1 MYCSLA
7 CTQPIALGATIN
19 FGDELEGEVTELYE
33 FRTTSH
39 VCLPLAHFKRNL
51 KIKQKKIINL
61 KTSSIKSLDI
71 ISCEFCI
78 GVVGGLSCVKWKPL
92 AESITGASCLA
103 SFSLLCSVVCVIII
117 KVTVV
122 PIMRTRERHLCF
134 FYWLH
139 KISFRIAPPTEI
151 CYLYPQVTFKWTS
164 PHV

>member
-71 ISCEFCI
+71 ISCEFCV
-78 GVVGGLSCVKWKPL
+78 GGVGGLLREVQ
-92 AESITGASCLA
+92 AAS
-103 SFSLLCSVVCVIII
+103 
-117 KVTVV
+117 
-122 PIMRTRERHLCF
+122 
-134 FYWLH
+134 
-139 KISFRIAPPTEI
+139 
-151 CYLYPQVTFKWTS
+151 
-164 PHV
+164 

>member
-1 MYCSLA
+1 MSVK
-7 CTQPIALGATIN
+7 
-19 FGDELEGEVTELYE
+19 VTELYE
-33 FRTTSH
+33 FTTTSP

-71 ISCEFCI
+71 ISCEFCV
-78 GVVGGLSCVKWKPL
+78 GVVGGLLCVKWKPL

-122 PIMRTRERHLCF
+122 PIMRTRASSVLFLQKTIELAN
-134 FYWLH
+134 WLH

-151 CYLYPQVTFKWTS
+151 CYLDSQVTIKWTS